1 MIQMHPESR
10 YVYELQLP
18 IGLINRLAAC
28 SFNYFGIAA
37 PIGREN

>member
-1 MIQMHPESR
+1 MHPEPE
-10 YVYELQLP
+10 YTYGLQLP

-28 SFNYFGIAA
+28 SFNYLGTAA